1 MKIVLN
7 FRLHKSKWLEKST
20 VSNSEGNPNIKKYG
34 LTTDWDEAL
43 TDNMSIRMP
52 PSVMKRLKEQKNWR
66 EFVRSTL
73 IKALEVQEK
82 ESEQDSRSHQ

>member
-1 MKIVLN
+1 
-7 FRLHKSKWLEKST
+7 
-20 VSNSEGNPNIKKYG
+20 
-34 LTTDWDEAL
+34 
-43 TDNMSIRMP
+43 MSIRMP

>member
-1 MKIVLN
+1 
-7 FRLHKSKWLEKST
+7 
-20 VSNSEGNPNIKKYG
+20 
-34 LTTDWDEAL
+34 
-43 TDNMSIRMP
+43 MSIRMP

-82 ESEQDSRSHQ
+82 ESEQGSQKKNSRRNRTGQFFYLHKPS